1 MKTSDYTAI
10 IAAVG
15 SLAFLVYPRHAADN
29 KDDRLS
35 AIIGKMVRCNLR
47 YPPGRMA
54 SFIHQD
60 SRLSPEDI
68 FSDLSSHT
76 WADLNDKERFE
87 LMVMALLYCRMGEG
101 DLTSLKILAD
111 ADSYYAIQ
119 GLRSLDKNEI
129 VDRTGWSDKE
139 YDLFVD
145 RLNYLSENPEKRK

>member
-1 MKTSDYTAI
+1 MKIGTY
-10 IAAVG
+10 IAGLIAVG
-15 SLAFLVYPRHAADN
+15 FFVFLVCPRFAGDN
-29 KDDRLS
+29 KEERLN

-54 SFIHQD
+54 PFIHQD
-60 SRLSPEDI
+60 PRFSLEDI
-68 FSDLSSHT
+68 FSDLSNCT

-87 LMVMALLYCRMGEG
+87 LMVIAILYCRMGEG